1 MSMPRRKRCPF
12 CRCLFWPDPRTRWRQ
27 WACSKPDCQD
37 KRKVESNRRYRAK
50 NPSDSSSQ
58 RYRESVSA
66 MKVGKEVPG
75 VPPKRGPLA
84 SLPWD
89 EMEDEIPPEV
99 LVMLVF
105 FGRLLFRVME
115 DERRDEATGIT
126 GESRRLLRSGGKT
139 RRPGGGPAP

>member
-27 WACSKPDCQD
+27 WACSKPECQA
-37 KRKVESNRRYRAK
+37 KRKVESNRRYRVK
-50 NPSDSSSQ
+50 NPSDSSGKL
-58 RYRESVSA
+58 YREQVSA
-66 MKVGKEVPG
+66 MKNGKEVPG

-105 FGRLLFRVME
+105 FGRLLLRATK
-115 DERRDEATGIT
+115 DERRSEPTGIT
-126 GESRRLLRSGGKT
+126 GESRRLLTSDGKT